1 MHSASTGKPGFFVIL
16 HLAFFYK
23 ILYNYTIVLENTD
36 TQKRK
41 VNIMKKENIKKVV
54 LAYSG
59 GLDTSIIIPWLKENY
74 NNCEVIAVSG
84 NVGQGTELDGLEEKA
99 LKTGASKLYIEDLR
113 EEYITDFIWP
123 CLKADAKYE
132 DYLLGTSHARPCIAK
147 RLVEIA
153 LAEGADAICHGCTG
167 KGNDQVR
174 FELTIKAFAPDM
186 AIIAPWREW
195 DIKSRDEEIDYA
207 EAHNIPLKI
216 NRETNYSKDKNIWHL
231 SHEGMDLESPANE
244 PQYNKEGF
252 LELGVSPEQAPDEP
266 TYVTIHFEQG
276 VPTAVNGVEMKPIE
290 LVETLNE
297 IGGKNGIGLLDIVEN
312 RLVGMKSRGVYETP
326 AGTILYKAH
335 NVLETICLDKETFHF
350 QQAMIAPK
358 MADLVYNG
366 QWFTPLRESLCAFV
380 DKTQERVTGDVKLKL
395 YKGNLI
401 NAGVTSPYTLYDEQT
416 ASFGEDE
423 DYNQADSAGF
433 INLFGLPIKV
443 KAKLDANRK

>member
-1 MHSASTGKPGFFVIL
+1 
-16 HLAFFYK
+16 
-23 ILYNYTIVLENTD
+23 
-36 TQKRK
+36 
-41 VNIMKKENIKKVV
+41 MKKEIKKIV

-74 NNCEVIAVSG
+74 PGCEVIAVSG

-113 EEYITDFIWP
+113 KEYVEEYIWP

-153 LAEGADAICHGCTG
+153 KAEGADAICHGCTG

-186 AIIAPWREW
+186 AIIAPWRIW

-216 NRETNYSKDKNIWHL
+216 SRETNYSKDKNLWHL

-244 PQYNKEGF
+244 PQYNKDGF
-252 LELGVSPEQAPDEP
+252 LELSVSPEQAPDTP
-266 TYVTIHFEQG
+266 TYVTIHFEKG
-276 VPTAVNGVEMKPIE
+276 VPTALDGVEMDGVALIE
-290 LVETLNE
+290 KLNA
-297 IGGKNGIGLLDIVEN
+297 IGGANGIGLLDIVEN

-335 NVLETICLDKETFHF
+335 NVLETITLDKETFHF
-350 QQAMIAPK
+350 MQAQVAPK
-358 MADLVYNG
+358 LADLTYNG
-366 QWFTPLRESLCAFV
+366 QWFTPLREALCTFV
-380 DKTQERVTGDVKLKL
+380 DKVNETVTGDVKLKL
-395 YKGNLI
+395 YKGNII

-443 KAKLDANRK
+443 RAKLLGDK